1 MKKASISVIVP
12 VYNVR
17 DFLPKCIDSLLSQTF
32 GDFELLLVDDGS
44 TDGSS
49 EICDRYMSEDRRVK
63 VIHKPNGGVS
73 SARNNGL
80 DVAAGEFICFAD
92 SDDWVE
98 AGYLSDLMSAMSGD
112 IDFVMSD
119 FIFSAG
125 NYIWRPADNRKPFV
139 SENIGDL
146 FSDRG
151 KLKTCNAPYGKLF
164 RNSIISDNYLRFEEG
179 IHYGEDRLFVF
190 TYLLHV
196 KKVAFTDHLDY
207 VYCRHG
213 GSLTSKIYDFGQE
226 SIAYVKSLDIIKS
239 IVSSKPLS
247 TKEKRIL
254 YSMVCD
260 FANRCINSLYHNR
273 QNSRKYR
280 LEKLGLI
287 DFSMMAKYMYVENMK
302 DLLIRSLFMTGSPVI
317 YDIAR
322 TLF

>member
-73 SARNNGL
+73 SARNKGL
-80 DVAAGEFICFAD
+80 DAAEGEFICFAD

-98 AGYLSDLMSAMSGD
+98 ADYLSDLVSVMTGD

-125 NYIWRPADNRKPFV
+125 TYIWRPTDNRLPFV
-139 SENIGDL
+139 SGNIGDL

-164 RNSIISDNYLRFEEG
+164 RNSIISDNDLRFEEG

-190 TYLLHV
+190 TYLLYAR
-196 KKVAFTDHLDY
+196 KVAFTDQVDY

-213 GSLTSKIYDFGQE
+213 DSLTSRLYGFSQE
-226 SIAYVKSLDIIKS
+226 YRAYEKSLDLVKRL
-239 IVSSKPLS
+239 VTSKTLS
-247 TKEKRIL
+247 GKEKRIL

-260 FANRCINSLYHNR
+260 FANRCINSLYHDR
-273 QNSRKYR
+273 SESRKYR
-280 LEKLGLI
+280 LDKLRRI
-287 DFSMMAKYMYVENMK
+287 DFGLMSRYMYVENIK
-302 DLLIRSLFMTGSPVI
+302 DLLIRSLFLSGSPVV
-317 YDIAR
+317 YDMVR
-322 TLF
+322 RLF